1 MIERIHLNILREI
14 ERQGSLT
21 AAADALN
28 LTQSALS
35 HAIRKLEGQFETELW
50 VKEGRKLRL
59 TEAGQYLQ
67 DQANRLLPQLERV
80 DENLR
85 QFAKNEKGTLHIGME
100 CHPCYQWLLN
110 IVNPF
115 LHTSPGVDVDVKQ
128 RFKFGG
134 MAALFNYDIDLL
146 ITPDPLLIPQVMFEP
161 VFDYELVLV
170 VGEQHALREK
180 SCAMPKDLSEEVLF
194 TYPVET
200 ARLDIFQQFLIP
212 AHYMPKQHK
221 QLEDTEI
228 ILQMVAAHRGVT
240 AMPKWLIDKYQEKL
254 PIYPVRL
261 GTGIFKHIYVGYR
274 QSDQNNAHIQKF
286 IQLAKDPEIV
296 EH

>member
-35 HAIRKLEGQFETELW
+35 HTIKKLEGQLNTELW
-50 VKEGRKLRL
+50 IKEGRKLRL

-80 DENLR
+80 DENLKR
-85 QFAKNEKGTLHIGME
+85 YANHEKGTLHIGME
-100 CHPCYQWLLN
+100 CHPCYQWLLS

-115 LHTSPGVDVDVKQ
+115 LQESPGVDVDVKQ

-146 ITPDPLLIPQVMFEP
+146 ITPDPWTMTQIIFQP
-161 VFDYELVLV
+161 VFGYELVLV
-170 VGEQHALREK
+170 VGENHHLRG
-180 SCAMPKDLSEEVLF
+180 KDYIVPQELLDETLF

-212 AHYMPKQHK
+212 AQCMPKQHK

-228 ILQMVAAHRGVT
+228 ILQMVAANRGVT
-240 AMPKWLIDKYQEKL
+240 AMPRWLIDKYREKL
-254 PIYPVRL
+254 PIHPISL
-261 GTGIFKHIYVGYR
+261 GAGIFKHIYVGYR
-274 QSDQNNAHIQKF
+274 QADQCNAHIQKF
-286 IQLAKDPEIV
+286 IELAK
-296 EH
+296 HSS